1 MTVSEPG
8 ERRRRLAAD
17 LGASTVTPDHLVAPD
32 WPSSVVE
39 EPFDAVLECSG
50 RASAMEA
57 ALGQLVQAGTL
68 VLVGAG
74 IDPPRFDPNRI
85 ILNELVVTGSFC
97 YDADGFADALELLAG
112 GLLPTDLLIEDDDV
126 PLSGLLDA
134 MEGLAAGDIAG
145 KVMVVGP
152 IRHHP

>member
-1 MTVSEPG
+1 M
-8 ERRRRLAAD
+8 
-17 LGASTVTPDHLVAPD
+17 
-32 WPSSVVE
+32 
-39 EPFDAVLECSG
+39 
-50 RASAMEA
+50 
-57 ALGQLVQAGTL
+57 
-68 VLVGAG
+68 
-74 IDPPRFDPNRI
+74 
-85 ILNELVVTGSFC
+85 TGSFC